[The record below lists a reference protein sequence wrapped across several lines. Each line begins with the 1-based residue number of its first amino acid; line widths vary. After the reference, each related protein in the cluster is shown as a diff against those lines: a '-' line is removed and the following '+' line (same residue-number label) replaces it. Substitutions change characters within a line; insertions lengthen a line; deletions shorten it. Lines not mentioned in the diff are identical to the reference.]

1 MPRYRFRF
9 RRIQIMAEIE
19 DLDVIIVG
27 AGFAGLYLLDRLR
40 SMGMSVQ
47 VFEAGDAPGG
57 VWYWNCYPGA
67 RVDSPGPMYQFSRD
81 DLWRDWK
88 FSELYPSWQEIREYF
103 HYVDKKLGL
112 SRDIRFNRRVNEA
125 EFDPAC
131 NRWTVRSSNGSVT
144 RARYF
149 VLCTGLGSKPYMP
162 ELPGLSD
169 FAGERHHTGLW
180 PQQGL
185 DLAGRRVGIMGTGA
199 SGVQVA
205 QEAAGVA
212 AHLTVFQRTP
222 NLALPM
228 RQRKLDD
235 DTIRRMKEYYPRA
248 YQKRRTTFGGFD
260 YEFLEK
266 SAAEVSE
273 DERRATFERVWEIG
287 GFAPW
292 VGSFNDLLAN
302 EQSNRAAYD
311 FWRDKTRARIND
323 PALAE
328 MLAPTEPIHPYGAKR
343 PSLEQNFFDIFNQ
356 PNVSLV
362 DLRKTPIERVT
373 RSGIKTAAGEHDLDV
388 LVLASGFDAVTGG
401 LTSIDIRGTQGE
413 TLKEK
418 WAKVCVPISE
428 WPQRAFQTSSSFT
441 ARTARTLSPTG
452 RLVQSFRAT
461 GSFSCW
467 TTFDNAIGRGSRQR
481 PPRRKSG
488 ERKYMLLR
496 TRLSSRKPTPGIS
509 ARTFPANRARCCR
522 SPVVSRHTWRNATKA
537 PNEGTRDSRSAEFLQ
552 PQCPTHRSCR
562 VVGPDHEQEDSY
574 QSQSKS
580 S

>member
-1 MPRYRFRF
+1 MSTIEAKLANNDRV
-9 RRIQIMAEIE
+9 E
-19 DLDVIIVG
+19 DLDVILVG

-88 FSELYPSWQEIREYF
+88 FSELYPSWQEIRDYF
-103 HYVDKKLGL
+103 HYVSRKLGL
-112 SRDIRFNRRVNEA
+112 NPDIRFNRRVNEA
-125 EFDPAC
+125 EFDPAS
-131 NRWTVRSSNGSVT
+131 NRWTVRSIDGSVT

-149 VLCTGLGSKPYMP
+149 VLCTGLGSKPYIP
-162 ELPGLSD
+162 DLPGLSD
-169 FAGERHHTGLW
+169 FAGERHHTALW

-185 DLAGRRVGIMGTGA
+185 DLAGKRVGVVGTGA

-235 DTIRRMKEYYPRA
+235 DAIRRMKVDYPSA

-260 YEFLEK
+260 YESLEK
-266 SAAEVSE
+266 SASEVSDE
-273 DERRATFERVWEIG
+273 DRRATFERIWEIG
-287 GFAPW
+287 GLAPW
-292 VGSFNDLLAN
+292 VGSFNDLLVN
-302 EQSNRAAYD
+302 EQSNRAAYG
-311 FWRDKTRARIND
+311 FWRDKTRARIKD

-328 MLAPTEPIHPYGAKR
+328 ILAPTEPIHPYGTKR

-356 PNVSLV
+356 SNVSLV

-373 RSGIKTAAGEHDLDV
+373 PGGIKTTAGEHDLDI
-388 LVLASGFDAVTGG
+388 LVLATGFDAVTGG
-401 LTSIDIRGTQGE
+401 LTSIDIRGTAGQ

-418 WAKVCVPISE
+418 WAKGVRAHLGMAVAGFPNLLFVYGPQSPNAFANGPTCAELQGDWIAGLLDHVRQRDWKRFEATAAAEEE
-428 WPQRAFQTSSSFT
+428 WRAQVHALADATLFPQADSWYLGANIPGKPREMLSFT
-441 ARTARTLSPTG
+441 GGLSTYIAKCNESAERG
-452 RLVQSFRAT
+452 YEGF
-461 GSFSCW
+461 
-467 TTFDNAIGRGSRQR
+467 AIG
-481 PPRRKSG
+481 
-488 ERKYMLLR
+488 
-496 TRLSSRKPTPGIS
+496 
-509 ARTFPANRARCCR
+509 
-522 SPVVSRHTWRNATKA
+522 
-537 PNEGTRDSRSAEFLQ
+537 
-552 PQCPTHRSCR
+552 
-562 VVGPDHEQEDSY
+562 
-574 QSQSKS
+574 
-580 S
+580 